1 VAVVVDGPKE
11 NGFVA
16 GADVAGAVVVVAP
29 VVAAGAVVAALWLKP
44 PKSGFDAGAELV
56 CACVS
61 GADVWVEGGPKE
73 KVGLGAA
80 AVSDAAGFEN
90 RMDPVF
96 SCGEAAPN
104 NDDMAPDDVCCDVAD
119 VDVVGAAVVVV
130 GGPKEKADFGAS
142 VAAGAAGVDAEVDSA
157 GFGAP
162 KLNPPVAGL
171 DPNSPPDGA
180 DDPVAG
186 ASGFGKPN
194 VGFD

>member
-16 GADVAGAVVVVAP
+16 GADVAGAVVVVAL
-29 VVAAGAVVAALWLKP
+29 VVAAGAVP

-56 CACVS
+56 CACAS

-73 KVGLGAA
+73 NVGFGAA

-90 RMDPVF
+90 RVDPVF
-96 SCGEAAPN
+96 SCGGAAPN
-104 NDDMAPDDVCCDVAD
+104 NDGMAPDDVCCDVAD

-130 GGPKEKADFGAS
+130 GGPKEKVDTGAS

-162 KLNPPVAGL
+162 KPNPPVTGL

-186 ASGFGKPN
+186 ASGFEKPN
-194 VGFD
+194 VDFD